1 LRYSSS
7 TSNISIPLIHLYFL
21 FSMFRRPSFDNV
33 YEENNYEGIRREH
46 MNHFKKPSTFYLTR
60 RPQSTHGPSYSL
72 DADKGYSEEKTN
84 EVLMQV
90 GTLAEY
96 LLTHTPE
103 NIAEILKT
111 GIVGEKQEN
120 YYRYCAVNSNLLL
133 RSQIDCR
140 DIDEN
145 GNPFVF

>member
-1 LRYSSS
+1 MVGGRYASS

-21 FSMFRRPSFDNV
+21 FSMFRRPNFDNI
-33 YEENNYEGIRREH
+33 YEENNCDGVRREH

-60 RPQSTHGPSYSL
+60 RPDRGGSAYSL

-84 EVLMQV
+84 EVLMRV

-96 LLTHTPE
+96 LLTHPPE
-103 NIAEILKT
+103 TIAEVLRSGVVT
-111 GIVGEKQEN
+111 EKQEN

-140 DIDEN
+140 DID
-145 GNPFVF
+145 